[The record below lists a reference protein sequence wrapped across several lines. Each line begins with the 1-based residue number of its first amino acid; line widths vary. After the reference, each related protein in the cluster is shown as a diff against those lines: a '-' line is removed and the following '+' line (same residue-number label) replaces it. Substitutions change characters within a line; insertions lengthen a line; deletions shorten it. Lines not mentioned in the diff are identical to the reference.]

1 MTVAELI
8 KELEKMPQDT
18 IVRLDGERGYFAN
31 VVIYDEDYECVIIG
45 D

>member
-8 KELEKMPQDT
+8 KELEKMPQDSN
-18 IVRLDGERGYFAN
+18 VRLNGARGYFASA
-31 VVIYDEDYECVIIG
+31 VIYDENLECVEII